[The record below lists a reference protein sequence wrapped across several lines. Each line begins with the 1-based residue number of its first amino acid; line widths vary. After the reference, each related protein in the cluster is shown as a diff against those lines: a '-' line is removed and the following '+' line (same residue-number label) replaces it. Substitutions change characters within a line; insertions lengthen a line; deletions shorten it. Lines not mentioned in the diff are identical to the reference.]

1 MLNKNNPT
9 IKTLSSLNFALFII
23 SAIAITSIAGTIIPQ
38 GESIQFYAER
48 FGSKPAVILELL
60 DITNMYS
67 SYWFLGLLIL
77 FCLNLIVCTW
87 VRIPGVLAMI
97 QKDNLSVSTK
107 SITESKETVVLT
119 SELPYDASRLP
130 MLSAVLAPLS
140 LKMSEGHDK
149 ECLYLHEKG
158 AWSRA
163 GAYIVHV
170 SILLIVCGAL
180 IGSFW
185 GYKAFVMVPEGSAE
199 SSVYDSGDGHEVIA
213 LGFDVFCQNFK
224 TDYYPNGT
232 PKEYS
237 SDLIIKESGKKV
249 LGKTITVNDPLKYK
263 GVTFFQSSYQA
274 IDNEYKLIVSKTASS
289 DTTKQRSKTFYL
301 NPFSEHKSED
311 FGASFKILASSSDG
325 HGHGPYKLQI
335 TAGDSSIIKVLK
347 DHEPLSLKSSDAVYT
362 LTLAQRYATGL
373 QVVKDPGVWVVY
385 IGCGLMI
392 FGLYVA
398 FFMSH
403 IRIWI
408 LYQQDNNSS
417 KITVLGK
424 SNKNNMKI
432 EQLQKKIVISLLQ
445 EEKLALRRA

>member
-1 MLNKNNPT
+1 MLNKNNPA
-9 IKTLSSLNFALFII
+9 IKTLSSVNFALFII
-23 SAIAITSIAGTIIPQ
+23 SAIAVTSIAGTIVPQ
-38 GESIQFYAER
+38 GESIQFYADR

-67 SYWFLGLLIL
+67 SYWFQGLLIL

-87 VRIPGVLAMI
+87 VRFPGVLAI
-97 QKDNLSVSTK
+97 IIKDNLSVPVK
-107 SITESKETVVLT
+107 SITESKEASVL
-119 SELPYDASRLP
+119 SSDLPYDASRLSTF
-130 MLSAVLAPLS
+130 SAVLAPLS
-140 LKMSEGHDK
+140 LTMAKGHDK

-170 SILLIVCGAL
+170 SILLIICGAL
-180 IGSFW
+180 VGSFF
-185 GYKAFVMVPEGSAE
+185 GYKAFVMVPEGTAE
-199 SSVYDSGDGHEVIA
+199 SSVHESGKGHEEIP

-237 SDLIIKESGKKV
+237 SDLIITESGKKV
-249 LGKTITVNDPLKYK
+249 LDKTITVNDPLKYK
-263 GVTFFQSSYQA
+263 GVTFFQSSYQP
-274 IDNEYKLIVSKTASS
+274 IDNEYKLVVTKTASS
-289 DTTKQRSKTFYL
+289 DTTKRLSKTLYL
-301 NPFSEHKSED
+301 NPLSEHKSED

-335 TAGDSSIIKVLK
+335 TAGDSSIIKVFN
-347 DHEPLSLKSSDAVYT
+347 DHEPLSIKSDDAVYT
-362 LTLAQRYATGL
+362 LTLAQRFATGL
-373 QVVKDPGVWVVY
+373 QVVKDPGVWIVY
-385 IGCGLMI
+385 IGSGLML

-408 LYQQDNNSS
+408 LYQQEANGS

-424 SNKNNMKI
+424 SNKNNMKV
-432 EQLQKKIVISLLQ
+432 EQIQKKIVTTLLQ
-445 EEKLALRRA
+445 EEKFALRRS

>member
-67 SYWFLGLLIL
+67 SYWFLGLLII

-107 SITESKETVVLT
+107 SITESKDAVVLT

-140 LKMSEGHDK
+140 LKMAEGHDK

-237 SDLIIKESGKKV
+237 SELIITESGKKV
-249 LGKTITVNDPLKYK
+249 LGKTITVNDPLKHK

-289 DTTKQRSKTFYL
+289 DSTKQRSKTFYL

-335 TAGDSSIIKVLK
+335 TAGDSSITKVLK
-347 DHEPLSLKSSDAVYT
+347 DHEPLSIKSGDTEYT

-403 IRIWI
+403 IRVWI

-432 EQLQKKIVISLLQ
+432 EQLQKKIVTSLLQ
-445 EEKLALRRA
+445 EEKLALRRV